1 MPVVWNG
8 VCFLSP
14 KWAILI
20 RHFVKNSHIT
30 DALIFCPCQ
39 NETLELVQISVG
51 TLFCHLFF
59 FLYKFVP
66 DITYYNVTHPRRVCC
81 WDGENCRSEKCRFR
95 LNPTFSFRV
104 RRDRDLWWDDP
115 SRPSYVIRQADSFQ
129 IINSIKKVQ
138 SERSLSV
145 SAPGMKGWYAALFS
159 IMSYMPSVNV
169 SVSYHLSINCYSKYV
184 KPQNKTYNNHNTV
197 SVTQPE
203 SKIISVSIPV
213 TRELLCS
220 QCTLDNTQQIQ
231 LWIHFF

>member
-95 LNPTFSFRV
+95 LNPTFSFLSLPLVYKSATSPLRTESEGTGICGGTTH
-104 RRDRDLWWDDP
+104 LDP
-115 SRPSYVIRQADSFQ
+115 HTSSGRPILSR
-129 IINSIKKVQ
+129 
-138 SERSLSV
+138 
-145 SAPGMKGWYAALFS
+145 
-159 IMSYMPSVNV
+159 
-169 SVSYHLSINCYSKYV
+169 
-184 KPQNKTYNNHNTV
+184 
-197 SVTQPE
+197 
-203 SKIISVSIPV
+203 
-213 TRELLCS
+213 
-220 QCTLDNTQQIQ
+220 
-231 LWIHFF
+231 